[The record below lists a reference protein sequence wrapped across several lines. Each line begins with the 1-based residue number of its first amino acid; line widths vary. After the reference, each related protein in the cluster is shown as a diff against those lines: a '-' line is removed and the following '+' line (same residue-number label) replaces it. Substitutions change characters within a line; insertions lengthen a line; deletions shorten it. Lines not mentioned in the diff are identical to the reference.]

1 MTSCFLVVLFR
12 RTVLRAAGHVVWVTA
27 RLSDLCVIHEGHPRQ
42 HGCSQAR
49 GQSVRLVSQPN
60 TARGWRGV
68 ASGTRLLLCDL
79 QIENEAA
86 EAAD

>member
-1 MTSCFLVVLFR
+1 MLG
-12 RTVLRAAGHVVWVTA
+12 AAGHAVRVAA

-42 HGCSQAR
+42 HGRSQAR

-68 ASGTRLLLCDL
+68 ASGTQLLLSDL
-79 QIENEAA
+79 RIENEAA
-86 EAAD
+86 H